1 MKRAWLAA
9 VVYLLCAWGVSEAQ
23 ETVLVRFNET
33 DEVLINP
40 GIGFNTFQRFNG
52 DTLNGG
58 SGWTEGFPIEYQ
70 KFDGD
75 LTNPDHPATTTAYF
89 RVYWK
94 FLEPE
99 DDKYNW
105 EMIDKALR
113 TAAERGQTLLLR
125 IAPYGTGPERD
136 VPDWVR
142 TIFGP
147 EKSRATKD
155 VDQVQGEDRWRVSAN
170 DQRYLDT
177 FTDMIRDLGARY
189 DGHPDLELVDMA
201 LCGYWGEG
209 AGSSELT
216 DHARRTLVD
225 AYLEAFPKTH
235 KVMLLSDEKTNRYG
249 RSNANVGWRVDCL
262 GDLGFW
268 AKEQAGWT
276 HMYDYYPQGI
286 INFGMEDAWKTA
298 PVSLEICGTMLS
310 WRDKQGY
317 GPKEVKYIFDQALKW
332 HISSFNAKSSAVPK
346 EWWPLV
352 NDWLKKMGYRFVLRK
367 FTYPSEVRQQGKLA
381 FTSWWENT
389 GVSPAY
395 RDWPVALRLKSA
407 ARTEVLV
414 TDSDI
419 RKWLPGDALFDSAV
433 FVPLDMPIGEYE
445 LSLAIVEPNTR
456 KPHVRLAIP
465 GRDSE
470 GWYPLGKIKVTK

>member
-1 MKRAWLAA
+1 MKVFRLAA
-9 VVYLLCAWGVSEAQ
+9 LLSVLVAYGFLYAQ

-58 SGWTEGFPIEYQ
+58 SGWTEGFPIDYQ

-89 RVYWK
+89 RVYWR

-99 DDKYNW
+99 KGKYNW
-105 EMIDKALR
+105 EMIDKALK

-136 VPDWVR
+136 VPDWLR
-142 TIFGP
+142 QIFGP
-147 EKSRATKD
+147 EKVRHPD
-155 VDQVQGEDRWRVSAN
+155 DEDDEQGSARWRVSAN
-170 DQRYLDT
+170 DERYIT
-177 FTDMIRDLGARY
+177 AFTRMIRALGARY
-189 DGHPDLELVDMA
+189 DGNPDLELVDMA
-201 LCGYWGEG
+201 ICGYWGEG

-216 DHARRTLVD
+216 EQARHALVD
-225 AYLEAFPKTH
+225 AYLEAFPKTD
-235 KVMLLSDEKTNRYG
+235 KVMLLTDEKTNKYG
-249 RSNANVGWRVDCL
+249 RAKGNVGWRVDCL

-268 AKEQAGWT
+268 AKEQKGWT
-276 HMYDYYPQGI
+276 HMYDYYPEGI

-310 WRDKQGY
+310 WRDHQGY
-317 GPKEVKYIFDQALKW
+317 GLKEVKYIFDQALKW
-332 HISSFNAKSSAVPK
+332 HISTFNAKSSPVPK

-352 NDWLKKMGYRFVLRK
+352 NDWLRRMGYRFVLRK
-367 FTYPSEVRQQGKLA
+367 FTYPDQVSPQGKLA

-389 GVSPAY
+389 GVAPAY
-395 RDWPVALRLKSA
+395 RDWPVALRLKGA
-407 ARTEVLV
+407 KRTEVLL

-419 RKWLPGDALFDSAV
+419 RKWLPGDAVFDSAV
-433 FVPLDMPIGEYE
+433 FVPLDMPLGEYE
-445 LSLAIVEPNTR
+445 LSLAILDPLTR

-465 GRDSE
+465 GRDAE
-470 GWYPLGKIKVTK
+470 GWYPLGKITVK